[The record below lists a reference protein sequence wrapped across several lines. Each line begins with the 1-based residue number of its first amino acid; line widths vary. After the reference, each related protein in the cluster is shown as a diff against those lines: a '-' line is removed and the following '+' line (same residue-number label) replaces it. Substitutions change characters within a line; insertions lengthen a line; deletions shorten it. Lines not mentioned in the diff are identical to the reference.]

1 MESVIK
7 IESEQ
12 GFSETWTP
20 ADFVNNPAQQK
31 LLDFIIPSGTGTYNL
46 GKSWINLNVEIL
58 DKGTAGAGAAA
69 TAGATSA
76 DTALFNNGI
85 SMNDQNSTATRL
97 LSDAA
102 SLVRNADMFSADRG
116 MVESIRRIDTLRQV
130 LWNIENDKA
139 EQKDGIDMLGNS
151 FGRRGPGNKTSSL
164 IQIMGGNTAVDGTAN
179 QSITASRTSR
189 DLRINLSDLFGVGSA
204 LWNSDVY
211 GDTRIHLEIEPNRLH
226 INRMGGLEDVTT
238 FDPTGQNK
246 FFGQMEDYTT
256 AGLGQLG
263 AGDDLGLT
271 GNPLVTSLLYD
282 NYQLDMPF
290 YVGQSINVSY
300 DLAGPVTAST
310 NVVIE
315 SIEYNLGT
323 NATNPPAGTKQVRIF
338 TRTSVYNNATA
349 APIDV
354 TNILVKAN
362 LSTEATDQIRIN
374 RAEIVLTQ
382 TPSQTGPSS
391 IDYTTYSTEEIQ
403 GNSNANLT
411 QQLIVE
417 PNAQNLFMG
426 YCLAPGIA
434 PVQSWRSY
442 RMSINNNDVCGNRD
456 VFYNSPLHRDR
467 IQRTFNNRSQ
477 DIRNF
482 SLCAIDVEA
491 AQQDST
497 DQQKQVT
504 VVCETLPL
512 TQSSKIVNF
521 NLQTDLV
528 GGNPVPFTELVFFKE
543 LVKTI

>member
-1 MESVIK
+1 M
-7 IESEQ
+7 
-12 GFSETWTP
+12 
-20 ADFVNNPAQQK
+20 D
-31 LLDFIIPSGTGTYNL
+31 
-46 GKSWINLNVEIL
+46 
-58 DKGTAGAGAAA
+58 
-69 TAGATSA
+69 
-76 DTALFNNGI
+76 
-85 SMNDQNSTATRL
+85 
-97 LSDAA
+97 
-102 SLVRNADMFSADRG
+102 
-116 MVESIRRIDTLRQV
+116 
-130 LWNIENDKA
+130 IENDKA

-164 IQIMGGNTAVDGTAN
+164 IQIMGGNTKVDGTPEP
-179 QSITASRTSR
+179 SITASRTAR

-238 FDPTGQNK
+238 FDPSGQNK

-256 AGLGQLG
+256 AGLGQLI
-263 AGDDLGLT
+263 AGGDLGSVQ
-271 GNPLVTSLLYD
+271 PLVTSITYE

-323 NATNPPAGTKQVRIF
+323 NNANPPAGTKQVRIF
-338 TRTSVYNNATA
+338 TRTSVHNNATA
-349 APIDV
+349 GAIDV

-382 TPSQTGPSS
+382 TPSQTGQSS

-434 PVQSWRSY
+434 P
-442 RMSINNNDVCGNRD
+442 I
-456 VFYNSPLHRDR
+456 
-467 IQRTFNNRSQ
+467 
-477 DIRNF
+477 
-482 SLCAIDVEA
+482 
-491 AQQDST
+491 
-497 DQQKQVT
+497 
-504 VVCETLPL
+504 
-512 TQSSKIVNF
+512 
-521 NLQTDLV
+521 
-528 GGNPVPFTELVFFKE
+528 
-543 LVKTI
+543 

>member
-20 ADFVNNPAQQK
+20 ANYIAAPAQQK
-31 LLDFIIPSGTGTYNL
+31 LLDFIIPSNTGTYDL
-46 GKSWINLNVEIL
+46 GKSWVNLNVEIL
-58 DKGTAGAGAAA
+58 DKGTTADGSA
-69 TAGATSA
+69 TDGATSS

-85 SMNDQNSTATRL
+85 SMNDQNSSSTRML
-97 LSDAA
+97 VDPA
-102 SLVRNADMFSADRG
+102 SLVRNADMFSAERG
-116 MVESIRRIDTLRQV
+116 MVESIRRIDTLRQL

-139 EQKDGIDMLGNS
+139 EQKDGVDMLGNS

-164 IQIMGGNTAVDGTAN
+164 IQIMGGNTAVDGTADPN
-179 QSITASRTSR
+179 ITASRTTR

-238 FDPTGQNK
+238 FDPNNQNK
-246 FFGQMEDYTT
+246 FFGQMEAYDTG
-256 AGLGQLG
+256 GLGQLI
-263 AGDDLGLT
+263 AGGDFGSVQ
-271 GNPLVTSLLYD
+271 PLVTSILYE

-300 DLAGPVTAST
+300 DLAGPVTETA
-310 NVVIE
+310 NVVIA

-323 NATNPPAGTKQVRIF
+323 NNANPPAGTKQVRIF
-338 TRTSVYNNATA
+338 TRTSIKNNATA

-403 GNSNANLT
+403 GNDNTSLT

-417 PNAQNLFMG
+417 PNAQNLLMAH
-426 YCLAPGIA
+426 CLSPGTAPI
-434 PVQSWRSY
+434 QEWKSY
-442 RMSINNNDVCGNRD
+442 RMAINNTDVCGNRD
-456 VFYNSPLHRDR
+456 VLYGTPIHRDR
-467 IQRTFNNRSQ
+467 IQRTFNNRGQ

-482 SLCAIDVEA
+482 SLNGIDVEA
-491 AQQDST
+491 AQQEAV
-497 DQQKQVT
+497 DQQKILTPVY
-504 VVCETLPL
+504 ETLPL

-521 NLQTDLV
+521 RLDSV
-528 GGNPVPFTELVFFKE
+528 GGAKELVFYKE

>member
-31 LLDFIIPSGTGTYNL
+31 LLDFIIPAGTGTYDL
-46 GKSWINLNVEIL
+46 GKSWVNLNVEIL
-58 DKGTAGAGAAA
+58 DKGTAGAGEAA
-69 TAGATSA
+69 TTGATSA

-85 SMNDQNSTATRL
+85 SMNDQNSTGTRML
-97 LSDAA
+97 VDPA
-102 SLVRNADMFSADRG
+102 SLVRNADMFSAERG
-116 MVESIRRIDTLRQV
+116 MVESIRRIDTLRQL

-139 EQKDGIDMLGNS
+139 EQKDGVDMLGNS

-164 IQIMGGNTAVDGTAN
+164 IQIMGGNTKVDGTAEP
-179 QSITASRTSR
+179 SITASRTAR

-263 AGDDLGLT
+263 AGGDLGLT
-271 GNPLVTSLLYD
+271 GNPLVTSILYE

-300 DLAGPVTAST
+300 DLAGPTTETA

-323 NATNPPAGTKQVRIF
+323 NNANPPAGTKQVRIF
-338 TRTSVYNNATA
+338 TRTSIKNNATA
-349 APIDV
+349 GPIDV
-354 TNILVKAN
+354 SNILVKAN

-403 GNSNANLT
+403 GNDNTSLT

-417 PNAQNLFMG
+417 PNAQNLLMAHCDSPG
-426 YCLAPGIA
+426 TAPIQA
-434 PVQSWRSY
+434 WKSY
-442 RMSINNNDVCGNRD
+442 RMAINNADVCGNRD
-456 VFYNSPLHRDR
+456 VLYGSPIHRDR
-467 IQRTFNNRSQ
+467 IQRTFNNRGQ

-482 SLCAIDVEA
+482 SLTGIDVEA
-491 AQQDST
+491 SQQQPVN
-497 DQQKQVT
+497 QQKLITPVY
-504 VVCETLPL
+504 ETLPL

-521 NLQTDLV
+521 RLDSV
-528 GGNPVPFTELVFFKE
+528 AGAKELVFYKE

>member
-20 ADFVNNPAQQK
+20 ANFITAPAQQK
-31 LLDFIIPSGTGTYNL
+31 LLDFIIPSNTGTYDL
-46 GKSWINLNVEIL
+46 GKSWVNLNVEIL
-58 DKGTAGAGAAA
+58 DKGTAGAGEVA

-85 SMNDQNSTATRL
+85 SMNDQNNTGTRML
-97 LSDAA
+97 VDPA
-102 SLVRNADMFSADRG
+102 SMVRNADMFSAERG
-116 MVESIRRIDTLRQV
+116 MVESIRRIDTLRQL
-130 LWNIENDKA
+130 LWNIESDKA
-139 EQKDGIDMLGNS
+139 EQKDGVDMLGNS

-164 IQIMGGNTAVDGTAN
+164 IQIMGGNTAVDGTATP
-179 QSITASRTSR
+179 SITASRISR

-226 INRMGGLEDVTT
+226 INRMGGFEDVTT
-238 FDPTGQNK
+238 FDPTNQNK
-246 FFGQMEDYTT
+246 FFGQMEAYDTG
-256 AGLGQLG
+256 GLGQLI
-263 AGDDLGLT
+263 AGGDLGSVQ
-271 GNPLVTSLLYD
+271 PLVTSITYD

-300 DLAGPVTAST
+300 DLAGPTTETA

-323 NATNPPAGTKQVRIF
+323 NNANPPAGTRQVRIF
-338 TRTSVYNNATA
+338 TRTSIKNNATA
-349 APIDV
+349 GPIDV

-403 GNSNANLT
+403 GNGNISLT

-417 PNAQNLFMG
+417 PNAQNLLMAH
-426 YCLAPGIA
+426 CLSPGTAPI
-434 PVQSWRSY
+434 QEWKSY
-442 RMSINNNDVCGNRD
+442 RMAINNTDVCGNRD
-456 VFYNSPLHRDR
+456 VLYGTPIHRDR
-467 IQRTFNNRSQ
+467 IQRTFNNRGQ

-482 SLCAIDVEA
+482 SLNGIDVEA
-491 AQQDST
+491 AQQEAVN
-497 DQQKQVT
+497 QQKILTPVY
-504 VVCETLPL
+504 ETLPL

-521 NLQTDLV
+521 RLDSV
-528 GGNPVPFTELVFFKE
+528 GGAQELVFYKE

>member
-20 ADFVNNPAQQK
+20 ANWNTAPAQQK
-31 LLDFIIPSGTGTYNL
+31 LIDFIIPSNTGTYDL
-46 GKSWINLNVEIL
+46 GKSWVNLNVEIL
-58 DKGTAGAGAAA
+58 DKGTAGAGEVA

-85 SMNDQNSTATRL
+85 SMNDQDSTDSRML
-97 LSDAA
+97 VDPA
-102 SLVRNADMFSADRG
+102 SLVRNADMFSAERG
-116 MVESIRRIDTLRQV
+116 MVESIRRIDTLRQL

-139 EQKDGIDMLGNS
+139 EQKDGVDMLGNS
-151 FGRRGPGNKTSSL
+151 FGRRGPKNKTSSL
-164 IQIMGGNTAVDGTAN
+164 IQIMGGNTAVDGTATP
-179 QSITASRTSR
+179 SITASRTSR

-238 FDPTGQNK
+238 FDPTNQNK
-246 FFGQMEDYTT
+246 FFGQMEAYDTG
-256 AGLGQLG
+256 GLGQLI
-263 AGDDLGLT
+263 AGGDLGLVQ
-271 GNPLVTSLLYD
+271 PLVTSITYD

-300 DLAGPVTAST
+300 DIAGPTTETA

-323 NATNPPAGTKQVRIF
+323 NNANPPAGTRQVRIF
-338 TRTSVYNNATA
+338 TRTSIKNNATA
-349 APIDV
+349 GPIDV

-403 GNSNANLT
+403 GNDNISLT

-417 PNAQNLFMG
+417 PNAQNLLMAH
-426 YCLAPGIA
+426 CLSPGTAPIQA
-434 PVQSWRSY
+434 WKSY
-442 RMSINNNDVCGNRD
+442 RMAINNADVCGNRD
-456 VFYNSPLHRDR
+456 VLYGTPIHRDR
-467 IQRTFNNRSQ
+467 IQRTFNNRGQ

-482 SLCAIDVEA
+482 SLTGIDVEA
-491 AQQDST
+491 SQQEAVN
-497 DQQKQVT
+497 QQKLITPVY
-504 VVCETLPL
+504 ETLPL

-521 NLQTDLV
+521 RLDSV
-528 GGNPVPFTELVFFKE
+528 AGAKELVFYKE